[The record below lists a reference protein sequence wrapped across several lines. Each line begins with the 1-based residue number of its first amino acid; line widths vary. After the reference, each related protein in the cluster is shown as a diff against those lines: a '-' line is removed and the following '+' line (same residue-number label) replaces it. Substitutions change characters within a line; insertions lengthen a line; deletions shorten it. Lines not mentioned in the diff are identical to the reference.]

1 MIGIIAGNFDVLHP
15 GYVKMFSDMRK
26 HVSKIHVFL
35 HVDPSIERK
44 NKLKPII
51 SVKDRKDLLL
61 SIKSIVDVSV
71 YNNESELLNLI
82 IKINPEIRFLGDD
95 YKNRKNYTGH
105 GLPPKIIFLN
115 RDHGWSA
122 TKYKKLIANSIK

>member
-26 HVSKIHVFL
+26 YVSKIHVFL

-44 NKLKPII
+44 NKSKPII

-61 SIKSIVDVSV
+61 SIKSVIDVSV
-71 YNNESELLNLI
+71 YNNESELSNLI

-95 YKNRKNYTGH
+95 YKNRKDYTGY

-122 TKYKKLIANSIK
+122 TKYKNLIANSIK